1 MYATQRRYDGIDQS
15 RIDELTRKVN
25 DGLIPKL
32 STLPGFQ
39 GYFLMDAGNGIVK
52 SISFF
57 DTSDQADDSTRAAAE
72 WTQEENLESLLPN
85 VPKVIVTQVIAH
97 VTQVPVLV

>member
-15 RIDELTRKVN
+15 RIDELTTKVN

-39 GYFLMDAGNGIVK
+39 GYYLTEAGNGVIK

-57 DTSDQADDSTRAAAE
+57 DTSAHAEDSTRVAAE
-72 WTQEENLESLLPN
+72 WTQEQNLQDLVPN
-85 VPKVIVTQVIAH
+85 APKVSVMKVIAH
-97 VTQVPVLV
+97 EAKAPLLV